1 MTLSNCPISSV
12 PFPHDDP
19 AKLALAQL
27 FAQNG
32 FVRVDGVFT
41 PEEVNQM
48 KSAMAR
54 IVDGFEPDKHPRAIF
69 NTSEEQKARPLFE
82 AFHTLL

>member
-1 MTLSNCPISSV
+1 MTLSHQPIPSV

-19 AKLALAQL
+19 AKLAQSPLGSL

-41 PEEVNQM
+41 PEEVEQM
-48 KSAMAR
+48 KSAMSR

-69 NTSEEQKARPLFE
+69 NTSEEQKASL
-82 AFHTLL
+82 A